1 MSGDCGSPEAAAEGL
16 KSDTGVL
23 LGKGAYDHGVS
34 ATAALG
40 RRRSPVCCAAKCA
53 ARFARLDHALL
64 VEGLKVPD
72 HLRNQPDKL
81 PRNVSDI
88 LLAELA
94 LWLPSKAWR
103 AECRLELRP
112 AKLLLPER

>member
-1 MSGDCGSPEAAAEGL
+1 MPTITACRRPPLSGGG
-16 KSDTGVL
+16 GRQL
-23 LGKGAYDHGVS
+23 LCCQIC
-34 ATAALG
+34 
-40 RRRSPVCCAAKCA
+40 SPVCA

-64 VEGLKVPD
+64 IESLEIAD
-72 HLRNQPDKL
+72 HLGNQPDKL